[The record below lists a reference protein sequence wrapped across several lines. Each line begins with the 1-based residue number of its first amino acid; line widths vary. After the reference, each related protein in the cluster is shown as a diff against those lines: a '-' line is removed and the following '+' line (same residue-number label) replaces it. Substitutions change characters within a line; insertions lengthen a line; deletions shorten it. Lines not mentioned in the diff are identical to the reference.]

1 MPVDVNEANFRTEV
15 MEASKTTPVLIDFW
29 AEWCAPCR
37 MLGPVLDRLEAAYK
51 GRFKLVKVN
60 TDENPNLA
68 MAFQISGIPAVKL
81 VVDGRLKSEFT
92 GALPEPQVRKFLD
105 QHLPAPGLEAEEE
118 LAEQNPIEAAERVL
132 ANKTEGPEASAA
144 LWQAA
149 VALFASGK
157 DLESLR
163 RYLDPIPEVGAAQS
177 EARNSLLA
185 YLAGGPEAQERA
197 LLQKLLAGEERPA
210 LEYFLARV
218 AAAPFE
224 QRGAVKAG
232 LVLCFHLLGSAS
244 DLANEY
250 RRKLAAILF

>member
-37 MLGPVLDRLEAAYK
+37 MLGPVLDKLETAYK

-68 MAFQISGIPAVKL
+68 VAFQISGIPAVKL
-81 VVDGRLKSEFT
+81 VMDGRLKSEFT

-118 LAEQNPIEAAERVL
+118 LAEQNPLEAAERAL
-132 ANKTEGPEASAA
+132 QNKTEGPEASAI

-149 VALFASGK
+149 VQLFAAGDDPQSIQ
-157 DLESLR
+157 
-163 RYLDPIPEVGAAQS
+163 RYLDAIPEVGAAQS

-185 YLAGGPEAQERA
+185 YLGRTPDAQERA
-197 LLQKLLAGEERPA
+197 LLQKLLAGDERPA
-210 LEYFLARV
+210 LEFFLARV
-218 AAAPFE
+218 EAAPFAE
-224 QRGAVKAG
+224 RGAEKAG
-232 LVLCFHLLGSAS
+232 LVLCFHFLGSAS